1 MWDTSPNFIA
11 NRNSNERLDRT
22 FKTGVRY
29 SATPSAVPFILFIT
43 SCIAMME
50 NCSGKVLFIVQSD
63 GELLRNLTS
72 IVTRQ
77 DKTQTWV
84 HMFIRASA
92 EQFGAVGSSRN
103 ASKTKSRY
111 ARFKHFFL
119 HFCFPKFL
127 GSQDQKC
134 RWVCRRIRNYCTD

>member
-1 MWDTSPNFIA
+1 
-11 NRNSNERLDRT
+11 
-22 FKTGVRY
+22 
-29 SATPSAVPFILFIT
+29 
-43 SCIAMME
+43 MME

-77 DKTQTWV
+77 EKTQTWV
-84 HMFIRASA
+84 HMLIRASA

-111 ARFKHFFL
+111 AGFLKTFFSS
-119 HFCFPKFL
+119 FL
-127 GSQDQKC
+127 FSKVPWVPGSEMSLGMQTHKKLLY
-134 RWVCRRIRNYCTD
+134 RLVIVIMIN